1 MICRCGA
8 RCPSA
13 PRTKWCSRRIQRAGA
28 EPSVVQ
34 PYRDRPFGAVPGRRC
49 PNVEMEAIHRK
60 EKVVRELMMDG
71 EAGEGIYH
79 FRQLADIAIDSS
91 AAQTI

>member
-1 MICRCGA
+1 
-8 RCPSA
+8 
-13 PRTKWCSRRIQRAGA
+13 
-28 EPSVVQ
+28 
-34 PYRDRPFGAVPGRRC
+34 
-49 PNVEMEAIHRK
+49 MEAIHRK